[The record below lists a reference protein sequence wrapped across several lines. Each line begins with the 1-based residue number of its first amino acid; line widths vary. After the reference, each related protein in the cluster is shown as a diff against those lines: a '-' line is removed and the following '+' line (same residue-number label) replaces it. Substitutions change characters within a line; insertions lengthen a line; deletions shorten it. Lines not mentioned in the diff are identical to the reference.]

1 MCRPNNETVPTTNN
15 GELRR
20 VVICGA
26 GPAGL
31 LLAGLLMQRNKELP
45 TPLYTITL
53 VDARQNL
60 ALFTQEELKKSF
72 RSWMLGL
79 AGHGCAALK
88 ACDGLYD
95 EYCKSIGISVDTFS
109 IHLGSKEIK
118 QTVTEEEANVNDNL
132 IIDRNFICAAVAR
145 FVNDNKDTLCTTLY
159 EHKVQYVDYENQRV
173 LIRQGDGSNE
183 FYMPYDL
190 LVGCDGV
197 RSVVRE
203 AMIKRHPTFEVDIG
217 DIFQSFKVRLVRV
230 AARLCFRT
238 WHQ

>member
-1 MCRPNNETVPTTNN
+1 MCSPNDPNANINN
-15 GELRR
+15 GEPRR

-31 LLAGLLMQRNKELP
+31 LLAALLMQRNKELP
-45 TPLYTITL
+45 APLYTITL

-60 ALFTQEELKKSF
+60 AVFSEEELKKSF

-88 ACDGLYD
+88 TCEGLYE
-95 EYCKSIGISVDTFS
+95 EYCQACGIHVTSLS

-118 QTVTEEEANVNDNL
+118 QSVPEQDLGKNDNL
-132 IIDRNFICAAVAR
+132 IVDRNFLCAAVAR
-145 FVNDNKDTLCTTLY
+145 YVNDKKDISCTTMY
-159 EHKVQYVDYENQRV
+159 EHKVQYVDYENQRILV
-173 LIRQGDGSNE
+173 RKGDGSNE
-183 FYMPYDL
+183 FYLPYDL

-203 AMIKRHPTFEVDIG
+203 AMIKRHATFETDVG
-217 DIFQSFKVRLVRV
+217 DIFQSFKVSP
-230 AARLCFRT
+230 
-238 WHQ
+238 